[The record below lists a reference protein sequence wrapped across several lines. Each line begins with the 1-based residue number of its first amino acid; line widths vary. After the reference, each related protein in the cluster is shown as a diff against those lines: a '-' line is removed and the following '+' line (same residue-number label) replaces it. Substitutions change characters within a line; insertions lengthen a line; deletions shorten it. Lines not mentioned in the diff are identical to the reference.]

1 MSSFGFVGD
10 LLIKKGLVD
19 AAGLA
24 RAVEAQAMQP
34 GSLGR
39 TLGRLGLV
47 DEAVVAAEV
56 ASALHLGFLQY
67 VEEQPPQIA
76 PKALAALPEDFCK
89 KRGVLPLAME
99 GNILTV
105 AIVDPL
111 DDSAIQDV
119 KFRTGKKITAVVMT
133 QSGFEQLCAHVHPKE
148 ETVAYDMLATAKP
161 AGEVEQ
167 LAAEDEFEL
176 VDPATLAKDTKLP
189 PIIRLV
195 NLILSDAASAGASD
209 VHVEPQEKSLQVRQ
223 RVDGMLRDVLTIPHH
238 LQDQTVS
245 RFKIMSGMDIAER
258 RKPQDGRSRLRFEG
272 RRIELRVSTLPTQFG
287 EKVVIRLLNSDRAIK
302 PIDQIDFEPRPL
314 RVMKSFLARPQ
325 GMILVTGPTGS
336 GKTSTLYTSLNS
348 IKSSSNNIITLE
360 DPIEFQLPGVNQT
373 QINAKAGVTFAS
385 GLRSILRQ
393 DPNVILVGEI
403 RDKETA
409 EIALQAALTGH
420 LLLSTLHTNDAP
432 GTITRLIDLGI
443 APFLVASSLL
453 GIVAQRLV
461 RRPCPDCAVPQAPTA
476 DMIERIGGA
485 QRLRADGKFV
495 VGQGCPKCGGSGT
508 KGRLAIH
515 EMLEIN
521 NELRDLINNRGSELA
536 IRNAARRN
544 GMRTL
549 FEDGLEKAA
558 QGLTTIDEL
567 LRVVSPDEPFEE
579 EASKS
584 AAPVVAV
591 AAKAPVASPPPA
603 PPVVQAPPPP
613 APVAQ
618 APAASV
624 ENAPAEGAADPNAPR
639 RRVLVVED
647 SHTIVSVVKYFLE
660 LEGFE
665 VLVAENGRSG
675 LATAL
680 KEHPDFIISDVN
692 MPDMGGVEMVKII
705 RAEPSMA
712 DVRILML
719 TSESSVDRE
728 AEGLEAG
735 ADDYIL
741 KPVEPRRL
749 AARVKALLARSRN
762 RAA

>member
-1 MSSFGFVGD
+1 MSSSGFVGD
-10 LLIKKGLVD
+10 LLIRKGLVD

-24 RAVEAQAMQP
+24 RAVAAQAAQP
-34 GSLGR
+34 C
-39 TLGRLGLV
+39 TLGRALARLGLA
-47 DEAVVAAEV
+47 DESVVAIET
-56 ASALHLGFLQY
+56 ASALHLAYLEY
-67 VEEQPPQIA
+67 DDNQPPQVDDRT
-76 PKALAALPEDFCK
+76 AATLPAEFCR
-89 KRGVLPLAME
+89 KRGVLPLATE
-99 GNILTV
+99 GNVLKV
-105 AIVDPL
+105 AVIDPL
-111 DDSAIQDV
+111 DDSALQDV
-119 KFRTGKKITAVVMT
+119 KFRTGRKITTVVVT
-133 QSGFEQLCAHVHPKE
+133 QTGFDRLYARIHPEQDRA
-148 ETVAYDMLATAKP
+148 VAYDMLATQDP
-161 AGEVEQ
+161 SGEVE
-167 LAAEDEFEL
+167 LTNDDEYEL
-176 VDPATLAKDTKLP
+176 VDPEKLAKGVKLP

-209 VHVEPQEKSLQVRQ
+209 VHVEPQEKCLQVRQ

-287 EKVVIRLLNSDRAIK
+287 EKVVIRLLNSDRAIL
-302 PIDQIDFEPRPL
+302 PIDQINFAPHPL

-336 GKTSTLYTSLNS
+336 GKTSTLYTALNS

-373 QINAKAGVTFAS
+373 QINARAGVTFAS

-403 RDKETA
+403 RDPETA

-461 RRPCPDCAVPQAPTA
+461 RRPCPECAAPQPPSAEL
-476 DMIERIGGA
+476 IEKIGAG
-485 QRLRADGKFV
+485 RLPADGRFV
-495 VGQGCPKCGGSGT
+495 VGKGCPKCAGSGT
-508 KGRLAIH
+508 KGRVAIH

-521 NELRDLINNRGSELA
+521 AEVRDLINNRGSEAA
-536 IRNAARRN
+536 IRKAARRN

-549 FEDGLEKAA
+549 FEDGLDKAA
-558 QGLTTIDEL
+558 QGLTTIEEV
-567 LRVVSPDEPFEE
+567 LRVVSQDEPLETE
-579 EASKS
+579 VPKTP
-584 AAPVVAV
+584 AAVEGTARSIVV
-591 AAKAPVASPPPA
+591 A
-603 PPVVQAPPPP
+603 PPVVHAMAAP
-613 APVAQ
+613 Q
-618 APAASV
+618 APAAPDQTV
-624 ENAPAEGAADPNAPR
+624 ADQDAPR

-647 SHTIVSVVKYFLE
+647 SHTIASVVKYFLE

-665 VLVAENGRSG
+665 VLVAENGRTG
-675 LATAL
+675 LVIAL
-680 KEHPDFIISDVN
+680 KERPDFIISDVN
-692 MPDMGGVEMVKII
+692 MPDMGGVEMVRTI
-705 RAEPSMA
+705 RANPGMA

-719 TSESSVDRE
+719 TGESSVDRE

-749 AARVKALLARSRN
+749 AARVKALLARSRT